1 MNKQTFAL
9 LSFLVLIAGVLVY
22 LAVSQPSEEARPEP
36 TTEKAAKPT
45 PSLIQTVLS
54 LSPSTVEVSSAAG
67 SVDVN
72 INSAS
77 NSVTGVQL
85 ELSYD
90 PTVLSDVTVSPA
102 SFFET
107 PSVLI
112 NKIDAK
118 NGKISYAIVIPP
130 TGAAKKGAGNVA
142 TIKFNVL
149 RGAKTSS
156 TQIQFLP
163 KSIVTAEGLGYSVLK
178 STSDATVIISQ
189 GKSSPLPLQQGTTT
203 P

>member
-9 LSFLVLIAGVLVY
+9 LSFLVLVTAVLVF
-22 LAVSQPSEEARPEP
+22 LAVSQPSEKTQVTPQP
-36 TTEKAAKPT
+36 TTVVAQPT

-54 LSPSTVEVSSAAG
+54 LSPGAVEVSSAAG
-67 SVDVN
+67 SVDV
-72 INSAS
+72 IIDSA
-77 NSVTGVQL
+77 NNNVTGVQL

-90 PTVLSDVTVSPA
+90 PAVLTNVALSPA

-112 NKIDAK
+112 NRVDAK

-130 TGAAKKGAGNVA
+130 TGTAKKGAGNVA
-142 TIKFNVL
+142 KINFDVKK
-149 RGAKTSS
+149 GATGS

-178 STSDATVIISQ
+178 STSDATVVIS
-189 GKSSPLPLQQGTTT
+189 K
-203 P
+203 